1 MEIRIRIFS
10 LKEYIIKNSYEMQ
23 KGMEF
28 MFNFLK
34 PLKGRRNSKSLQI
47 NNNTH
52 FQEKD
57 IEDSPL
63 DVNLSKNIAQL
74 QQLFCQS
81 PDLVIRP
88 FPITV
93 DGLEAALVYL
103 SGLTDKQ
110 LIQNHVLSPL
120 MNSVRDPNT
129 NLPITLGQVKV
140 VDTWTKIESAI
151 LEGDSVL
158 FIHGQTTAH
167 QLDTKGWPQRNI
179 EDSRNEISLK
189 GAHQGFVETG
199 SQNIA
204 LIRRYIPH
212 RELML
217 KEITI
222 GMRGKTR
229 ISILYLKDV
238 ASQDVLKELET
249 RIQDIM
255 VDAVISTGELI
266 EFIED
271 NPYSP
276 FPQFILT
283 ERPDLAVSHILQGR
297 FVVVVDHSPNVLIA
311 PTNFISFF
319 QGVDDYGTRWLVA
332 SSIRILR
339 FFAFMIALFLPASY
353 VAFISFNFEVIPVEL
368 FLSIAE
374 SRTRVPFSP
383 VMEALLM
390 EMTLEMMRE
399 GALRLPTPIGQTVGI
414 VGGIIIGQAAVQAG
428 IVSNIMIIV
437 VAVTAIASFI
447 IPNYDMGAAVRLL
460 RFPMMISAA
469 LFGIV
474 GIVIGWMTL
483 IAHLISLESLGTPY
497 GTPLAPFR
505 FADMK
510 DAFVRF
516 PLWAMRSRS
525 KGTRAI
531 QSIRQG
537 KNHNKR

>member
-1 MEIRIRIFS
+1 MAKFLTRLKYRDNPKSCSIR
-10 LKEYIIKNSYEMQ
+10 
-23 KGMEF
+23 G
-28 MFNFLK
+28 
-34 PLKGRRNSKSLQI
+34 
-47 NNNTH
+47 NTH
-52 FQEKD
+52 FQEKN
-57 IEDSPL
+57 IENSLL
-63 DVNLSKNIAQL
+63 DADLSKNIADIQNIFR
-74 QQLFCQS
+74 QA
-81 PDLVIRP
+81 PDLVIRR
-88 FPITV
+88 FQITV

-103 SGLTDKQ
+103 SGLTDKE

-120 MNSVRDPNT
+120 MHSDFDT
-129 NLPITLGQVKV
+129 DTELPIPLGQI
-140 VDTWTKIESAI
+140 KIINTLSQIENAI
-151 LEGDSVL
+151 FGGDSVL
-158 FIHGQTTAH
+158 LIHSRTTAH
-167 QLDTKGWPQRNI
+167 QLDTKGWPQRSV
-179 EDSRNEISLK
+179 EDAHNEIALK
-189 GAHQGFVETG
+189 GAHQAFIETG

-204 LIRRYIPH
+204 MIRRYIPY
-212 RELML
+212 RELTI
-217 KEITI
+217 KEIVI
-222 GMRGKTR
+222 GVRSKTR

-238 ASQDVLKELET
+238 ASEDVLKELET
-249 RIQDIM
+249 RIQNIT
-255 VDAVISTGELI
+255 VDAVASNGELI

-297 FVVVVDHSPNVLIA
+297 FVTVMDHSPNVLIT

-332 SSIRILR
+332 SSIRVLR
-339 FFAFMIALFLPASY
+339 FIAFMIALFLPASY

-368 FLSIAE
+368 YLSIAE

-390 EMTLEMMRE
+390 EITLETMRE
-399 GALRLPTPIGQTVGI
+399 GALRIPTPIGQTVGI
-414 VGGIIIGQAAVQAG
+414 VGGIVIGQAAVQAG

-437 VAVTAIASFI
+437 VAVTAISSFV
-447 IPNYDMGAAVRLL
+447 IPNYDMGAAVRFL
-460 RFPMMISAA
+460 RFPMMLAAA

-474 GIVIGWMTL
+474 GLVIGWMTL
-483 IAHLISLESLGTPY
+483 IGHLISLESLGTPY

-516 PLWAMRSRS
+516 PLWAIRRRP
-525 KGTRAI
+525 KGKRAI